1 MCTVVDEAGQC
12 GELPSAEALLAGTLA
27 LMTGHAQQP
36 DSGLRTL
43 MARKIVSNLLS
54 LSGHPHLSGGFQRTV
69 TNLRASWQAQLGGMA
84 PEITVVPTQLWH
96 GAHAVVQ

>member
-1 MCTVVDEAGQC
+1 MCTVVDEVDRC
-12 GELPSAEALLAGTLA
+12 GELPPAEALLAGTLA

-43 MARKIVSNLLS
+43 MAKKIVSNLFF

-69 TNLRASWQAQLGGMA
+69 ANLRASWQGQLSGLT
-84 PEITVVPTQLWH
+84 PDITVVPAKLWH
-96 GAHAVVQ
+96 DAHGVVQ